1 MKIGTVT
8 GSEIRKNRDG
18 QQNVVVLQVT
28 MNDTDDVQSVELM
41 PTPGKDYRPRPGAKV
56 FIMDSGAAYKIA
68 ITGRDEIEPSAA
80 VGEQKVYSL
89 DAGGLVAAI
98 IHWMENGQL
107 VLNAGAGTA
116 VEFARLKTEF
126 NQLKSDFDTHI
137 HAAGMIL
144 DSLAGACSGNTAMIA
159 SGSTAN
165 IDNAESPTVNV
176 P

>member
-1 MKIGTVT
+1 VKIGTVT

-28 MNDTDDVQSVELM
+28 MNDADDVQSVELM

-80 VGEQKVYSL
+80 VGEQKIYSL
-89 DAGGLVAAI
+89 DSAGLVAAI
-98 IHWMENGQL
+98 IHWMEDGQL
-107 VLNAGAGTA
+107 VLNMGGGTA
-116 VEFARLKTEF
+116 VEFKRLKTEF
-126 NQLKSDFDTHI
+126 EKLQNAWDAFATAYVPGGPLAVGAPPT
-137 HAAGMIL
+137 AA
-144 DSLAGACSGNTAMIA
+144 A
-159 SGSTAN
+159 SMSV
-165 IDNAESPTVNV
+165 IDNAESPTVNL